1 MELTNFQG
9 EPCDIEPY
17 LDLYKEGKTSEVEEW
32 LWNEL
37 YHQGDI
43 GTASVAWV
51 LEAHETFM
59 SLKELDWNYLGFVYA
74 VMESLEERKFIPC
87 PEWAVN
93 KYKPIAIK
101 TLQHAL
107 NYISEPIT
115 EEQQVSILGLTCAIT
130 DTYKSYSLV
139 EYAWGGYEEQLMELD
154 YEKNP

>member
-9 EPCDIEPY
+9 EPCNIQSY
-17 LDLYKEGKTSEVEEW
+17 LELYKEGKTSEVSEW

-51 LEAHETFM
+51 LEAHEIFL
-59 SLKELDWNYLGFVYA
+59 SLKDIDWNYLGFVYA
-74 VMESLEERKFIPC
+74 VMEALEENEFIPC
-87 PEWAVN
+87 PEWAKE
-93 KYKPIAIK
+93 KYRPVAIK

-115 EEQQVSILGLTCAIT
+115 EEQQVSILGLSIAIT
-130 DTYKSYSLV
+130 KTYKSFALV
-139 EYAWGGYEEQLMELD
+139 EYAWGGYEERLMDLD